1 MMSIEADDATGVIE
15 FTVDGGITRAEYDAG
30 VEAMEAGIAKHGSI
44 SAVAVIRSFTGME
57 LAAWWKDV
65 RWGFTHLGKIRR
77 AAIAT
82 DSGWIEA
89 ATRAGS
95 VVMPAEVKLFA
106 LHEVEAARAW
116 ARESTK

>member
-1 MMSIEADDATGVIE
+1 MTFEADEATGVIE
-15 FTVDGGITRAEYDAG
+15 FTVDGGITRAEYDAA
-30 VEAMEAGIAKHGSI
+30 VEAMEAEIARRGSL

-65 RWGFTHLGKIRR
+65 SWGVTHASKMRR
-77 AAIAT
+77 VAIVT

-95 VVMPAEVKLFA
+95 VVLPAEAKVFA
-106 LHEVEAARAW
+106 PSELEAARAW
-116 ARESTK
+116 AREA